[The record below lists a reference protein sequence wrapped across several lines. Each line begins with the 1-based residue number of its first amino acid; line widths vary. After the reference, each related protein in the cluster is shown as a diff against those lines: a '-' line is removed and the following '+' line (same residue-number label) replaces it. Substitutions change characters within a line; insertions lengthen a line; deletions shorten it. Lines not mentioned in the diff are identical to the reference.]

1 MSRSW
6 LPEHPILPVHTT
18 SRYGGTPDGSIP
30 ASMADIGDPLIALAM
45 AAAATST
52 IKLGTSISLVPEHN
66 PLMQAKQI
74 ATLDKFSGG
83 RFLFGIGAGWLR
95 EETEIMG
102 GDFDHRWGQTR
113 EAILAM
119 KELWTKEEA
128 EFHGR
133 FFDFPPVKCSPKP
146 VQQPHPPVLLGGYAA
161 NVFKRVV
168 AWGDGW
174 MPVRVTEEQV
184 RAGRATMDE
193 LAEAAGR
200 DPSTIQLIVTNVPTG
215 SGSHR
220 RIRRGRRQPGDGGPA
235 AGRWRRGSERAGAPG
250 GTGSV
255 GMSSGGDLRPP
266 ENLPAWSL
274 MRGKNDGE
282 RWSRNDA
289 EVGELIAWAD
299 ISDFEHY
306 MGPMPFPY
314 DNEAAVRLYEAAKS
328 DASTHGITFS
338 HQHYAGGFLEAVYEE
353 CRMRMGLGPPT

>member
-1 MSRSW
+1 
-6 LPEHPILPVHTT
+6 
-18 SRYGGTPDGSIP
+18 
-30 ASMADIGDPLIALAM
+30 MADIGDPLIALSM

-74 ATLDKFSGG
+74 ATLDKFSNG

-102 GDFDHRWGQTR
+102 GNFERRWGQTR

-133 FFDFPPVKCSPKP
+133 FFDFPAVKCSPKP
-146 VQQPHPPVLLGGYAA
+146 VQKPHPPVLLGGYAA

-184 RAGRATMDE
+184 REGRATMTE

-200 DPSTIQLIVTNVPTG
+200 DPSTIQLIVTNV
-215 SGSHR
+215 
-220 RIRRGRRQPGDGGPA
+220 QPNREVI
-235 AGRWRRGSERAGAPG
+235 AGYEEAGANRV
-250 GTGSV
+250 TV
-255 GMSSGGDLRPP
+255 ALPP
-266 ENLPAWSL
+266 DA
-274 MRGKNDGE
+274 GADGL
-282 RWSRNDA
+282 
-289 EVGELIAWAD
+289 GEL
-299 ISDFEHY
+299 E
-306 MGPMPFPY
+306 
-314 DNEAAVRLYEAAKS
+314 RLAE
-328 DASTHGITFS
+328 
-338 HQHYAGGFLEAVYEE
+338 QV
-353 CRMRMGLGPPT
+353 LG